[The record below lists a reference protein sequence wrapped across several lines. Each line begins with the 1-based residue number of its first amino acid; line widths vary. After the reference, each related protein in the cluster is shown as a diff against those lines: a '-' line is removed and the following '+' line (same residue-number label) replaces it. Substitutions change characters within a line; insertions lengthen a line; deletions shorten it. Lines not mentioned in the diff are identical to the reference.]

1 MRNNKKIVVVILSLL
16 MSAMLISCQKETPVL
31 PVETGI
37 PDQTTEVSSVDT
49 QTEST
54 SVHQDEIVNSFPES
68 FNSQIGNCQFSIDN
82 IDSPRDV
89 VFHPGTACN
98 TDADYLG
105 LAEELMKGEEY
116 TVFEA
121 TGEIYVEEESGR
133 YKYAVDPIGTIDF
146 IYYAIPYS
154 DSVWLDYESE
164 NYNLTAFQTPH
175 TFDFGTPE
183 ECYAKISDLFAKYG
197 LDITTDVNVEVYYL
211 DHETLASEEYIT
223 DHDGNIDR
231 SKYKEGGWNEHDDAY
246 MFLVSQNCQG
256 LSVAFQESWY
266 WPDWFHSSSNAGL
279 IIIYNEDGIQ
289 VIRPRM
295 QICQYKLDE
304 STEKLLTFDE
314 MAECAAEYLS
324 GRGGE
329 SVSYQI
335 TKAKLYVMHGFSEKF
350 ADQAI
355 EPHWA
360 FYVIEND
367 NGKTKEFVLHMNA
380 ITGEYETK

>member
-1 MRNNKKIVVVILSLL
+1 MISSLL
-16 MSAMLISCQKETPVL
+16 MSAMLISCQKETPVSQ
-31 PVETGI
+31 VETGI
-37 PDQTTEVSSVDT
+37 PDQTSEAPSVNT

-54 SVHQDEIVNSFPES
+54 SVVHDNIVNSFPES

-82 IDSPRDV
+82 IDSPREV

-105 LAEELMKGEEY
+105 LAEELMNGEDYYVSEY
-116 TVFEA
+116 T
-121 TGEIYVEEESGR
+121 GELFAKYSDGK
-133 YKYAVDPIGTIDF
+133 YKYAVYPVETIGFT
-146 IYYAIPYS
+146 YYAIPYF
-154 DSVWLDYESE
+154 DSVWLDYESD
-164 NYNLTAFQTPH
+164 NYNLTAFQEPH

-211 DHETLASEEYIT
+211 DHETLAREEYIT

-231 SKYKEGGWNEHDDAY
+231 SQYKEGGWTEHDDAY
-246 MFLVSQNCQG
+246 LFLVSQSCQG
-256 LSVAFQESWY
+256 LSVAFQESWF
-266 WPDWFHSSSNAGL
+266 WPGWFHSSSNAGM

-289 VIRPRM
+289 EIEPRM
-295 QICQYKLDE
+295 QICQYKLE
-304 STEKLLTFDE
+304 ETTEKLLTFDE

-329 SVSYQI
+329 STSYQI

-350 ADQAI
+350 ADQTI

-367 NGKTKEFVLHMNA
+367 NGKTREFILHMNA

>member
-1 MRNNKKIVVVILSLL
+1 MRNNRKIFVVISSLM
-16 MSAMLISCQKETPVL
+16 MSAMLISCQKETPVSQ
-31 PVETGI
+31 VETGI

-68 FNSQIGNCQFSIDN
+68 FNSQIGNCQFSIDS

-89 VFHPGTACN
+89 VFHSGTACN

-105 LAEELMKGEEY
+105 LVEELMNGEEY
-116 TVFEA
+116 TVFEE
-121 TGEIYVEEESGR
+121 TGEIYVEDELAG
-133 YKYAVDPIGTIDF
+133 YKYIAYPVGTIKFRDYSA
-146 IYYAIPYS
+146 YYL
-154 DSVWLDYESE
+154 DSVELDYESE
-164 NYNLTAFQTPH
+164 NYNLTAFQAPH
-175 TFDFGTPE
+175 TFDFGTPD
-183 ECYAKISDLFAKYG
+183 ECYSKISEQFAKYG

-211 DHETLASEEYIT
+211 DHETLAREEYIT

-231 SKYKEGGWNEHDDAY
+231 SQYKEGGWNEHDDAY
-246 MFLVSQNCQG
+246 LFLVSQNCQG
-256 LSVAFQESWY
+256 LSVAFQESWF
-266 WPDWFHSSSNAGL
+266 WPGWFHSSSNAGM

-289 VIRPRM
+289 EIEPRM
-295 QICQYKLDE
+295 QICQYKLE
-304 STEKLLTFDE
+304 ETTEKLLTFDE
-314 MAECAAEYLS
+314 MAECTAEYLK

-329 SVSYQI
+329 SACYQI

-350 ADQAI
+350 ADQTI

-367 NGKTKEFVLHMNA
+367 NGKTREFILHMNA
-380 ITGEYETK
+380 ITGEYEAK

>member
-1 MRNNKKIVVVILSLL
+1 MGNNKKILVVISSLL
-16 MSAMLISCQKETPVL
+16 MSAMLISCQKETPVSQ
-31 PVETGI
+31 VETGI
-37 PDQTTEVSSVDT
+37 PDQSSEASSIDT
-49 QTEST
+49 QNEST
-54 SVHQDEIVNSFPES
+54 SVHHDEIVNSFPES

-98 TDADYLG
+98 TDADYMG
-105 LAEELMKGEEY
+105 LVEELLNGENYYVNEY
-116 TVFEA
+116 T
-121 TGEIYVEEESGR
+121 GELFVKYSDGR
-133 YKYAVDPIGTIDF
+133 YKYAVYPIETMKF
-146 IYYAIPYS
+146 MNYEIPYFDAVRLDFES
-154 DSVWLDYESE
+154 D
-164 NYNLTAFQTPH
+164 NYNLSAYQAPH
-175 TFDFGTPE
+175 TFAFGTPD
-183 ECYAKISDLFAKYG
+183 ECYARISEQFAKYG

-246 MFLVSQNCQG
+246 LFLVSQNCQG
-256 LSVAFQESWY
+256 LSVAFQESWF
-266 WPDWFHSSSNAGL
+266 WPDWFHSSSNAG
-279 IIIYNEDGIQ
+279 IINIYNEDGIQ
-289 VIRPRM
+289 EIDPRM

-304 STEKLLTFDE
+304 TTEKLLTFDE

-329 SVSYQI
+329 STSYQI

-350 ADQAI
+350 AEKTF

-360 FYVIEND
+360 LYVIEND
-367 NGKTKEFVLHMNA
+367 NGKTREFILHMNA
-380 ITGEYETK
+380 ITGEYESK

>member
-1 MRNNKKIVVVILSLL
+1 MGNNKKILVVISSLL
-16 MSAMLISCQKETPVL
+16 MSAMLISCQKETPASL
-31 PVETGI
+31 VETGM
-37 PDQTTEVSSVDT
+37 PDQTSEVLSVNT
-49 QTEST
+49 PTEST

-105 LAEELMKGEEY
+105 LAEELMNGEEY
-116 TVFEA
+116 NVVEE
-121 TGEIYVEEESGR
+121 TGEIYVEIKPGS
-133 YKYAVDPIGTIDF
+133 YKYAVDPIGTISF
-146 IYYAIPYS
+146 TYYSIPYL
-154 DSVWLDYESE
+154 DSVRLDFEDE
-164 NYNLTAFQTPH
+164 NYNLTAFQAPH
-175 TFDFGTPE
+175 TFGFGTPD

-211 DHETLASEEYIT
+211 DHETLAREELVT

-231 SKYKEGGWNEHDDAY
+231 SQYKEGGWTEHDDAY
-246 MFLVSQNCQG
+246 LFLVSQSCQG
-256 LSVAFQESWY
+256 LSVAFQESWF
-266 WPDWFHSSSNAGL
+266 WPGWFHSSSNAGM

-289 VIRPRM
+289 EIEPRM
-295 QICQYKLDE
+295 QICQYKLE
-304 STEKLLTFDE
+304 ETTEKLLTFDE

-329 SVSYQI
+329 STSYQI

-350 ADQAI
+350 ADQTI

-367 NGKTKEFVLHMNA
+367 NGKTREFILHMNA

>member
-1 MRNNKKIVVVILSLL
+1 MRNNRKIFVVISSLM
-16 MSAMLISCQKETPVL
+16 MSAMLISCQKETPVSL
-31 PVETGI
+31 VETGI
-37 PDQTTEVSSVDT
+37 PEPTSEEVSINT

-54 SVHQDEIVNSFPES
+54 SIKQDEIVNSFPES

-89 VFHPGTACN
+89 VFHSGTACN

-105 LAEELMKGEEY
+105 LAEELMNWEEY
-116 TVFEA
+116 TVFEE
-121 TGEIYVEEESGR
+121 TGEIYIEDESGR
-133 YKYAVDPIGTIDF
+133 YKYAVNPIGTIGF
-146 IYYAIPYS
+146 KYYAIPYF

-164 NYNLTAFQTPH
+164 KYNLSAYQAPH

-211 DHETLASEEYIT
+211 DHETLAKEELVT

-231 SKYKEGGWNEHDDAY
+231 SQCKEGGWTEHDDAY
-246 MFLVSQNCQG
+246 MFLLSQNCQG
-256 LSVAFQESWY
+256 LSVAFQESWF
-266 WPDWFHSSSNAGL
+266 WPGWFHSSSNAGI

-289 VIRPRM
+289 EIEPRM
-295 QICQYKLDE
+295 QICQYKLE
-304 STEKLLTFDE
+304 ETTEKLLTFDE
-314 MAECAAEYLS
+314 MAECTTEYLK

-329 SVSYQI
+329 SACYQI

-350 ADQAI
+350 ADQTI

-367 NGKTKEFVLHMNA
+367 NGKTREFVLHLNA

>member
-1 MRNNKKIVVVILSLL
+1 MRKNNKLLAVISSLL
-16 MSAMLISCQKETPVL
+16 MSALLISCQKETTVSL
-31 PVETGI
+31 VETGM
-37 PDQTTEVSSVDT
+37 PDQTSEVLSVNT
-49 QTEST
+49 QSEST
-54 SVHQDEIVNSFPES
+54 SVHQDEIINSFPES
-68 FNSQIGNCQFSIDN
+68 FNSQIGNCQFSIDS

-98 TDADYLG
+98 TDADYMG
-105 LAEELMKGEEY
+105 LVEELLNGENYYVNEY
-116 TVFEA
+116 T
-121 TGEIYVEEESGR
+121 GELFVKYSDGR
-133 YKYAVDPIGTIDF
+133 YKYAVYPIETMKF
-146 IYYAIPYS
+146 RNYEIPYL
-154 DSVWLDYESE
+154 DSVELDYESE
-164 NYNLTAFQTPH
+164 NYNLTAFQAPH
-175 TFDFGTPE
+175 TFDFGTPD
-183 ECYAKISDLFAKYG
+183 ECYSKISEQFAKYG

-211 DHETLASEEYIT
+211 DHETLAREEYIT

-231 SKYKEGGWNEHDDAY
+231 SQYKEGGWNEHDDAY
-246 MFLVSQNCQG
+246 LFLVSQNCQG
-256 LSVAFQESWY
+256 LSVAFQESWF
-266 WPDWFHSSSNAGL
+266 WPDWFHSSSNAGI
-279 IIIYNEDGIQ
+279 IIIYNENGIQ
-289 VIRPRM
+289 EIDPRM

-329 SVSYQI
+329 TASYQI

-360 FYVIEND
+360 FYVIQND
-367 NGKTKEFVLHMNA
+367 DGKTKEFVLHMNA